1 MMMKAMAIPMPPDSL
16 ETLQQVNDYLR
27 SALLR
32 LRPEHRAEQKAEQKQ
47 CSVIRP
53 QECSDILGQ
62 LLRAAESLRRPPAG
76 PEAARAFEK
85 ESLDY
90 RCNLETLK
98 DFLPGVHERLRADK
112 AHLEAARNHVATAA
126 AWSRASRE
134 TF

>member
-1 MMMKAMAIPMPPDSL
+1 MAIPVPTDSL

-32 LRPEHRAEQKAEQKQ
+32 LRPEQETES
-47 CSVIRP
+47 SVMRP
-53 QECSDILGQ
+53 QECSNILGQ
-62 LLRAAESLRRPPAG
+62 LQRAAESLRRPPAG

-90 RCNLETLK
+90 LRNLETLK
-98 DFLPGVHERLRADK
+98 DFLPGVHERLRAEK

-134 TF
+134 TV

>member
-1 MMMKAMAIPMPPDSL
+1 MAIPIPPDSL

-32 LRPEHRAEQKAEQKQ
+32 LRPEQKTEQKGS
-47 CSVIRP
+47 SVMRP
-53 QECSDILGQ
+53 QECSNILGQ
-62 LLRAAESLRRPPAG
+62 LQRAAESLRRPPAG
-76 PEAARAFEK
+76 PAAARAFER

-90 RCNLETLK
+90 LRNLETLK
-98 DFLPGVHERLRADK
+98 DFLPGVHERLRAEK

-134 TF
+134 TV